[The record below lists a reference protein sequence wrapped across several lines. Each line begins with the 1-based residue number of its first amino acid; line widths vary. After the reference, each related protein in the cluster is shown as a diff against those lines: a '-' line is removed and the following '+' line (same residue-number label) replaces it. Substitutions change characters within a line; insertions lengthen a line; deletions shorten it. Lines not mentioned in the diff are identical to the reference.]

1 MERMNANESSVTN
14 VTCVTNVTNVVHF
27 LVDYWLNELFSYN
40 FFHTQRPF
48 SVLTL
53 LALGDEMYYICIE
66 IWEEPRLPPFFVT
79 FPLKTGVLGAHP
91 VKICLPLILICLPL
105 ILIWGRQRKTA
116 RRIGKIGRRKVF
128 QKVKN
133 VNVEL
138 LKFGSNLLVFSAC
151 SFLFPLHQCSWM
163 GSSKRLS
170 FFGGHELF
178 WLGRHE
184 LILFELELF
193 TNCSELTRQL
203 MGINGE
209 TFLPRSAPK

>member
-1 MERMNANESSVTN
+1 MHLYREKGVVIPSKCLQNFPHPTPFFGFNTSCFWQRN
-14 VTCVTNVTNVVHF
+14 V
-27 LVDYWLNELFSYN
+27 LYLYRDMGGAS
-40 FFHTQRPF
+40 
-48 SVLTL
+48 
-53 LALGDEMYYICIE
+53 A
-66 IWEEPRLPPFFVT
+66 PPFFRH
-79 FPLKTGVLGAHP
+79 FPFKIGDLEAHP
-91 VKICLPLILICLPL
+91 GKICLPLILICLPQ
-105 ILIWGRQRKTA
+105 ILIRGRQRKIM
-116 RRIGKIGRRKVF
+116 RREGKIGRRKVF
-128 QKVKN
+128 PKVKN

-138 LKFGSNLLVFSAC
+138 LKKRSKLLVFSAR

-178 WLGRHE
+178 LLGRHE

-209 TFLPRSAPK
+209 TFLAGSAPKKNWERT